1 MRGRSERSA
10 GRVGWRALAMGL
22 ALGAVLGC
30 ASQRA
35 FVWVQDVPVW
45 QENPATIQPRDAI
58 AVVVRNQPALSG
70 EFVVG
75 DQGEYSQPTVGAV
88 SAGGRT
94 TEAVAGELSTRLKGV
109 LAEPEVTV
117 SIAKMA
123 GMRVNVVG
131 EVKTPGSF
139 ELPRGRGMIAAL
151 ATAGWLT
158 EFASKDGIFVIRKD
172 GDKVQRI
179 RFTTADLT
187 AAEPHAIGFRL
198 RDGDIVV
205 VE

>member
-1 MRGRSERSA
+1 MRRCSERLA
-10 GRVGWRALAMGL
+10 GRLGRITIAMSLAI
-22 ALGAVLGC
+22 ATALGC

-35 FVWVQDVPVW
+35 FVWVQDVPIL
-45 QENPATIQPRDAI
+45 QQSPMTIEPRDTI

-70 EFVVG
+70 EFMVG
-75 DQGEYSQPTVGAV
+75 DQGEYSHPTIGSISV
-88 SAGGRT
+88 GGRT
-94 TEAVAGELSTRLKGV
+94 TEVVAAELKARLTGV
-109 LAEPEVTV
+109 LAAPEVTV

-123 GMRVNVVG
+123 TMRVNVVG

-151 ATAGWLT
+151 ATAGWFT
-158 EFASKDGIFVIRKD
+158 EFASKSRIFLIRKD
-172 GDKVQRI
+172 GDNVQRI
-179 RFTTADLT
+179 RFAAGDLT